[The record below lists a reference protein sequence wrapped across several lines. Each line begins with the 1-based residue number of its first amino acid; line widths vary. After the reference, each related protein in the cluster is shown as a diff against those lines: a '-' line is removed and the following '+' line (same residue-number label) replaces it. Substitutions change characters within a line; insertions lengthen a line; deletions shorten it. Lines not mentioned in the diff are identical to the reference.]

1 MRPLDVGDVIADWT
15 TGLNDR
21 KVEEMGSK
29 SARLRKRHE
38 LAARRKAAEAKKNR
52 IAAEEARRAALKRE
66 AAGQT
71 AQPADPAAPAGNDAD
86 EAKPADTAAA
96 DGVVPAVD
104 ESSRLF
110 KRKVRARKLSKT
122 AAGLHESAETLR
134 KKAKKNGDSVDPE
147 TRVEPAGK
155 KGSDK
160 IVAKVIAAIAA
171 VATIGSVVIAAFYA
185 A

>member
-1 MRPLDVGDVIADWT
+1 
-15 TGLNDR
+15 
-21 KVEEMGSK
+21 MGSK

-52 IAAEEARRAALKRE
+52 VAAEEARRAALKRE

-71 AQPADPAAPAGNDAD
+71 VLPAEPAAPADSEVD
-86 EAKPADTAAA
+86 EVKPDTTASVAS
-96 DGVVPAVD
+96 GVGSAVD
-104 ESSRLF
+104 ESSRIF
-110 KRKVRARKLSKT
+110 KRKVKARKLSKT

-134 KKAKKNGDSVDPE
+134 KRTKKNGDGVDPE
-147 TRVEPAGK
+147 IVAKPAGK

-160 IVAKVIAAIAA
+160 IITKIIAVVAA
-171 VATIGSVVIAAFYA
+171 VATLGSVVIAAFYA

>member
-1 MRPLDVGDVIADWT
+1 
-15 TGLNDR
+15 
-21 KVEEMGSK
+21 MGSK

-52 IAAEEARRAALKRE
+52 LAAEEARRAALKRD

-71 AQPADPAAPAGNDAD
+71 TQAAAPATPAD
-86 EAKPADTAAA
+86 NGAGEAKPAGTAAA
-96 DGVVPAVD
+96 DSVETAVD

-122 AAGLHESAETLR
+122 AAGLHESAETL
-134 KKAKKNGDSVDPE
+134 KKRAKKNGDSVAPE

-155 KGSDK
+155 KGSEK
-160 IVAKVIAAIAA
+160 IMAKVIAAVAA
-171 VATIGSVVIAAFYA
+171 VATLGSVVIAAFYA